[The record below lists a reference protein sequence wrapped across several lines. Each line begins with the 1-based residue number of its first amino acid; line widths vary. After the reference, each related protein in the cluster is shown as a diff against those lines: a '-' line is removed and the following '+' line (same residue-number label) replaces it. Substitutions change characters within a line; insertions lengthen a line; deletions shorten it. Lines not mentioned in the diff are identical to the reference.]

1 MSYHCTV
8 IKLGVITLGVITL
21 GVVTLG
27 VITLG
32 VITLGVITLGV
43 ITLGVITLG
52 VITLGVITVS
62 RQAYTV
68 ALPSM
73 CIARQ
78 TFFKEAKTKQKI
90 CSFWKKSDKTFERDH
105 QAKIKNK

>member
-1 MSYHCTV
+1 MNILLMSYHCTV
-8 IKLGVITLGVITL
+8 IK
-21 GVVTLG
+21 
-27 VITLG
+27 
-32 VITLGVITLGV
+32 
-43 ITLGVITLG
+43 LGVITLG

-78 TFFKEAKTKQKI
+78 TFFKQAKTKTKNLLGLE
-90 CSFWKKSDKTFERDH
+90 KK
-105 QAKIKNK
+105 